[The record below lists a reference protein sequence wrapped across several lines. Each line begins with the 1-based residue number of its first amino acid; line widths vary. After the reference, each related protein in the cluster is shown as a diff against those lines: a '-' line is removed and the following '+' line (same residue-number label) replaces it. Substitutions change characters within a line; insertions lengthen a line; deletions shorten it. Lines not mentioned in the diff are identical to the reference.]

1 MFLNCSMPSSTCRNV
16 RRLRT
21 GAAACAFL
29 LLACASPAAAQTVTS
44 ANLRD
49 VLTDL
54 LRGGILLARPQEG
67 ADHSAHFI
75 GEDSRQF
82 QVVEQVNSEIARQLN
97 TVPLSSSAG
106 GFVFEIDP
114 ALGLP
119 VRQSQSF
126 GPIFAER
133 PLTVGRGKFNLG
145 LNYNRYT
152 FDRFDGLD
160 LRDGEITLLFVHE
173 DVGLPDSL
181 DFLAEGDVITS
192 NLFLKINT
200 SVTSFVAT
208 YGVADQFDVGLVVPI
223 VDIDVS
229 YSAVAQI
236 QRLSTYQTPGTH
248 QFPEG
253 SAGKTIAY
261 SGSAQGL
268 GDITLRGKLKIA
280 SQSALALA
288 GTAEVRFPTG
298 DELDLLGTGA
308 YQGRVSLLAAVP
320 GNSIS
325 PHVNLGYAVASGN
338 TLSDEV
344 DYRLGLDW
352 AVDPKMT
359 VAADLIGQTL
369 LSADRA
375 YLGKESHRFTDPQ
388 QGRILS
394 AQFPVLFQESDQVR
408 NRLQAALG
416 AKSNITGNV
425 LISGSGL
432 IGLSDDGLTDDFS
445 AMAGVDYSF

>member
-1 MFLNCSMPSSTCRNV
+1 M
-16 RRLRT
+16 
-21 GAAACAFL
+21 
-29 LLACASPAAAQTVTS
+29 
-44 ANLRD
+44 
-49 VLTDL
+49 
-54 LRGGILLARPQEG
+54 
-67 ADHSAHFI
+67 
-75 GEDSRQF
+75 
-82 QVVEQVNSEIARQLN
+82 
-97 TVPLSSSAG
+97 
-106 GFVFEIDP
+106 
-114 ALGLP
+114 
-119 VRQSQSF
+119 
-126 GPIFAER
+126 
-133 PLTVGRGKFNLG
+133 
-145 LNYNRYT
+145 
-152 FDRFDGLD
+152 
-160 LRDGEITLLFVHE
+160 
-173 DVGLPDSL
+173 
-181 DFLAEGDVITS
+181 
-192 NLFLKINT
+192 
-200 SVTSFVAT
+200 
-208 YGVADQFDVGLVVPI
+208 
-223 VDIDVS
+223 
-229 YSAVAQI
+229 
-236 QRLSTYQTPGTH
+236 
-248 QFPEG
+248 
-253 SAGKTIAY
+253 
-261 SGSAQGL
+261 
-268 GDITLRGKLKIA
+268 
-280 SQSALALA
+280 
-288 GTAEVRFPTG
+288 RFPTG

-416 AKSNITGNV
+416 AKINITGNV